1 MKRKRFHFLNVLL
14 ITLNILADNV
24 IYYLLINIP
33 IGLKRV
39 LYIKSSCNN
48 YYYIR
53 DYAVQIPP
61 VGHVSA
67 SRAQIVYKL
76 Q

>member
-48 YYYIR
+48 YVLLYTR
-53 DYAVQIPP
+53 LRRAD
-61 VGHVSA
+61 SA
-67 SRAQIVYKL
+67 RRSRFCVASANSV
-76 Q
+76 